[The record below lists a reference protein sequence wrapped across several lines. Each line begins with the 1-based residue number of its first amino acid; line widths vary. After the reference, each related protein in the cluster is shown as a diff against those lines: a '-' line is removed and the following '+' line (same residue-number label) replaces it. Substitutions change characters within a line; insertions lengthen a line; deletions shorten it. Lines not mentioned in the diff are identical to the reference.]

1 MEEMEEMKE
10 MKKTYEGEPEVQDEK
25 SQEEPALFNL
35 IYAANNPAPD
45 KSGCI
50 GIVARKDGKEAR
62 VFYDYGNDLDE
73 MISLFGE
80 EVVFSNARGKMV
92 IGLQA
97 AMRARLKAGQSV
109 EDLMTKYK
117 PGVALEK
124 VPADMN
130 KATEDYFAGLSE
142 DEQDAMIARLM
153 SRKDA

>member
-1 MEEMEEMKE
+1 MEDEVMEDV
-10 MKKTYEGEPEVQDEK
+10 PEEATEE
-25 SQEEPALFNL
+25 SEPAVLFDL
-35 IYAANNPAPD
+35 VYAGDNPAPD
-45 KSGCI
+45 KRGCI
-50 GIVARKDGKEAR
+50 GIIARKDGKEAR
-62 VFYDYGNDLDE
+62 VFYDYGDDVVE
-73 MISLFGE
+73 MIDLFGS

-97 AMRARLKAGQSV
+97 AMRARLKSGQSI

-124 VPADMN
+124 IPADMN
-130 KATEDYFAGLSE
+130 KATEDYFAGLSD